1 MVGII
6 CQANYCRSPVAEK
19 LLKNYLPDTD
29 VKSYGINYFPRAT
42 MDERSQKFLTLKG
55 IDDIYHVP
63 KKITS
68 NDIKNLKIILVMDTK
83 VLDYLIHQHK
93 ESMSKIKHFTFLD
106 PKMFIHDPYKLKDE
120 SEYFEVMENIDLLCK
135 KWANELRNI

>member
-29 VKSYGINYFPRAT
+29 VKSYGINYFPKAT

-63 KKITS
+63 KNYI
-68 NDIKNLKIILVMDTK
+68 
-83 VLDYLIHQHK
+83 
-93 ESMSKIKHFTFLD
+93 
-106 PKMFIHDPYKLKDE
+106 
-120 SEYFEVMENIDLLCK
+120 
-135 KWANELRNI
+135 